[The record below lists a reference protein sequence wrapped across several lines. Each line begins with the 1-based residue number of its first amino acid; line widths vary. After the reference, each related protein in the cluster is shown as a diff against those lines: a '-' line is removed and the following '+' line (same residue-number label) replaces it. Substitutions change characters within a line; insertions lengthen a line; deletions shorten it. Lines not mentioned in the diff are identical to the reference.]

1 MKRNTTKCHLLISS
15 GEEMNLSILTSQI
28 ENSSFEWLL
37 GTDIDRKMSFENHIN
52 QICTKGKT
60 KIKALANTIP
70 FLNKGKIKLLIHAFF
85 KSQFSYCS
93 LSWMYSSTKLINKLN
108 SLHGRCLRLSTH
120 NLQKTIK
127 QRKPHACSCPLCR
140 TYIYQVDF
148 K

>member
-1 MKRNTTKCHLLISS
+1 MVSS
-15 GEEMNLSILTSQI
+15 GEEMNLSMLTSQI
-28 ENSSFEWLL
+28 KNSSFEGLL
-37 GTDIDRKMSFENHIN
+37 GTDIDRKMGFENHIS

-60 KIKALANTIP
+60 KIKALAKTTP

-93 LSWMYSSTKLINKLN
+93 LSWIFSS
-108 SLHGRCLRLSTH
+108 
-120 NLQKTIK
+120 TIK